1 MEIPELFMK
10 PNMAP
15 IYITSTNSITPAI
28 NPINNINHIN
38 PLITIKTFYIN
49 TLILFDMIMN
59 IIKIGIQTL
68 FFLMKE
74 LFVEVFT
81 NMTVVKMVY
90 IIGIYN
96 LFILAVLDN
105 QQKKI
110 AKQKEQIESLEKQ
123 VRHLKKADK
132 VRDDFEQLWIH
143 DIKSYNKETS
153 HKIQETTHKIQETTD
168 KITSIEKK
176 IKKMEKELK

>member
-1 MEIPELFMK
+1 METPDLFLK

-15 IYITSTNSITPAI
+15 IYITTTNSITPAI
-28 NPINNINHIN
+28 NPINT
-38 PLITIKTFYIN
+38 LITIKSFYTN
-49 TLILFDMIMN
+49 TLIVMNMLFN
-59 IIKIGIQTL
+59 IVGICIQTL
-68 FFLMKE
+68 FLIMKE
-74 LFVEVFT
+74 IFLEVFT

-96 LFILAVLDN
+96 LFMLAVLDN

-132 VRDDFEQLWIH
+132 VRDEFEQLWIH
-143 DIKSYNKETS
+143 DIKSYN
-153 HKIQETTHKIQETTD
+153 QETTKKMI
-168 KITSIEKK
+168 SMEKK
-176 IKKMEKELK
+176 IKKIEKELK

>member
-1 MEIPELFMK
+1 METPDLFMK

-15 IYITSTNSITPAI
+15 IYITSTNMVT
-28 NPINNINHIN
+28 
-38 PLITIKTFYIN
+38 PLIPNHLMTFKSFYIN
-49 TLILFDMIMN
+49 TLIVMNMLFN
-59 IIKIGIQTL
+59 IVGICIQTL
-68 FFLMKE
+68 FLIMKE
-74 LFVEVFT
+74 IFLEVFT

-96 LFILAVLDN
+96 LFMLAVLDN

-132 VRDDFEQLWIH
+132 VRDEFEQLWIH
-143 DIKSYNKETS
+143 DIKSYNQETN
-153 HKIQETTHKIQETTD
+153 HKII
-168 KITSIEKK
+168 SIEKK
-176 IKKMEKELK
+176 IKKIEKELK

>member
-1 MEIPELFMK
+1 METPELFMK
-10 PNMAP
+10 PSMAP
-15 IYITSTNSITPAI
+15 IYITSTNMVTPLI
-28 NPINNINHIN
+28 PNHLIPN
-38 PLITIKTFYIN
+38 TLITIKSFYTN
-49 TLILFDMIMN
+49 TLIVMNMLFN
-59 IIKIGIQTL
+59 IVGICIQTL
-68 FFLMKE
+68 FLIMKE
-74 LFVEVFT
+74 IFLEVFT

-96 LFILAVLDN
+96 LFMLAVLDN

-143 DIKSYNKETS
+143 DIKSYNQETN
-153 HKIQETTHKIQETTD
+153 HKII
-168 KITSIEKK
+168 SIEKK
-176 IKKMEKELK
+176 IKKIEKELK

>member
-1 MEIPELFMK
+1 METPDLFLK

-15 IYITSTNSITPAI
+15 IYITTTNSITPAI
-28 NPINNINHIN
+28 NPINT
-38 PLITIKTFYIN
+38 LITIKSFYTN
-49 TLILFDMIMN
+49 TLIVMNMLFN
-59 IIKIGIQTL
+59 IVGICIQTL
-68 FFLMKE
+68 FLIMKE
-74 LFVEVFT
+74 IFLEVFT

-96 LFILAVLDN
+96 LFMLAVLDN

-132 VRDDFEQLWIH
+132 VRDEFEQLWIH
-143 DIKSYNKETS
+143 DIKSYN
-153 HKIQETTHKIQETTD
+153 QEINH

-176 IKKMEKELK
+176 IKKIEKELK